1 MGSDVYLS
9 PTGLRA
15 ALQGQPG
22 QGEEDR
28 DLPGQQKQCLPGEQL
43 GKGQMHLAY
52 LCLQQ
57 GRPPK
62 HQRET
67 APKPAEESRPASW
80 G

>member
-1 MGSDVYLS
+1 MGSDVCLS

-22 QGEEDR
+22 QGEEDP

-52 LCLQQ
+52 LCCTAGKATKASKGNSPKT
-57 GRPPK
+57 GRGK
-62 HQRET
+62 
-67 APKPAEESRPASW
+67 
-80 G
+80 